1 MPHHRATLL
10 PILLSPL
17 LSAPVHA
24 ASHSAVLHAIQ
35 PSAAF
40 LSSSSSSL
48 PTRPARFFSQ
58 SPNTQLYSILNA
70 QCPAPFSTP
79 NHHTHPTP
87 TPAYTKSRSHSTMSS
102 TPETNTTTNNKTP
115 TDSQPASVN
124 SEEYLALPDASSTAS
139 GTGTTKLDISEGGS
153 TVKLDHMGPLVVNQ
167 DGSLSR
173 IANWDQMAEIEKK
186 NTLRVLGK
194 RNKARLEAL
203 RKKDGEGEGN

>member
-17 LSAPVHA
+17 LSGPVHA
-24 ASHSAVLHAIQ
+24 ASASASSSTVLHAIQ
-35 PSAAF
+35 HQPSAAF
-40 LSSSSSSL
+40 QS
-48 PTRPARFFSQ
+48 RPAVRFISQ
-58 SPNTQLYSILNA
+58 SPNNQLYSILNA
-70 QCPAPFSTP
+70 QCPAPSSTS
-79 NHHTHPTP
+79 NYHPTP
-87 TPAYTKSRSHSTMSS
+87 AHTKPRSHSTMSS
-102 TPETNTTTNNKTP
+102 TPENNNTTTNNKSP
-115 TDSQPASVN
+115 TQSQPDSVN
-124 SEEYLALPDASSTAS
+124 SEEYLALPDASSS
-139 GTGTTKLDISEGGS
+139 GTTKLDVSEGGS

-203 RKKDGEGEGN
+203 KKAGGKGEEN

>member
-1 MPHHRATLL
+1 MPNHRATLL

-17 LSAPVHA
+17 LSTPVHA

-35 PSAAF
+35 PSAA
-40 LSSSSSSL
+40 LLSSSSSL
-48 PTRPARFFSQ
+48 PTRSARFFSQ

-79 NHHTHPTP
+79 NSHTHPTP
-87 TPAYTKSRSHSTMSS
+87 TPAHTKPRSHSTMSS
-102 TPETNTTTNNKTP
+102 TPENNDNKTP
-115 TDSQPASVN
+115 TQSQPASVD
-124 SEEYLALPDASSTAS
+124 SEEYLALPDASSTTS
-139 GTGTTKLDISEGGS
+139 GTTKLDVSEGGS

-203 RKKDGEGEGN
+203 KKKEGEGEGN

>member
-17 LSAPVHA
+17 LSTPVHA
-24 ASHSAVLHAIQ
+24 AIASSSTVLHAVQQ
-35 PSAAF
+35 PSTAF
-40 LSSSSSSL
+40 QS
-48 PTRPARFFSQ
+48 RPAVRFFSQ
-58 SPNTQLYSILNA
+58 SPNNQLYSILNA
-70 QCPAPFSTP
+70 QCPAPFNNRPT
-79 NHHTHPTP
+79 TP
-87 TPAYTKSRSHSTMSS
+87 TTSTHTKPRSHSTMSS
-102 TPETNTTTNNKTP
+102 TPEDNTNNNKTP
-115 TDSQPASVN
+115 TQSQPDSVN
-124 SEEYLALPDASSTAS
+124 SEEYLALPDASSS
-139 GTGTTKLDISEGGS
+139 GTTKLDVSEGGS

-203 RKKDGEGEGN
+203 KKASGEGGEN